1 MDFVLINLQFL
12 KWEMGINNEKCEF
25 AMEWLW
31 IFLGFD
37 VFSCIDNVGIDDK
50 SFKFSFY
57 LSFLSL
63 SQRPNSA
70 KW

>member
-1 MDFVLINLQFL
+1 
-12 KWEMGINNEKCEF
+12 MGINNEKCEF

-37 VFSCIDNVGIDDK
+37 VFSCIDNVGVDDK
-50 SFKFSFY
+50 SFKFSFF